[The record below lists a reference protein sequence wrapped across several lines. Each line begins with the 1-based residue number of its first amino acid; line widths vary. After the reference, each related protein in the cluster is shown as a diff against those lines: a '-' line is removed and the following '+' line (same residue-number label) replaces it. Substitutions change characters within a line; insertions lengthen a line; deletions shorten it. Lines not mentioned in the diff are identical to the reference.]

1 MDETEPRLRAALVET
16 CRAMDRLGLTRGTS
30 GNVSVRLH
38 DGLLVSPTGIPYE
51 ALAPDQVVRMDMDGT
66 VHGAVQPSSEW
77 RIHRDVL
84 RHRPDFAAVVH
95 THSTHATA
103 MAVLGLA
110 IPAIHYGVA
119 AAGGADIRCAPYA
132 LFGTQALSDGVQY
145 ALEGRAACL
154 MAHHGVIAC
163 GHTLA
168 GALDLAVTTE
178 ELARLYL
185 LCRAVTVP
193 PILSPAQMDAVLERY
208 KTYGQTTV

>member
-51 ALAPDQVVRMDMDGT
+51 ALAP
-66 VHGAVQPSSEW
+66 AVQPSSEW